1 MSDGADVRL
10 NVTVPDVWDT
20 VTVTVSPTTAL
31 GDVKVEALE
40 EALGRRPDASAYL
53 LKYRGAEVL
62 DESRTVGDLGI
73 PSGAPL
79 IVLPRQRRPV
89 W

>member
-1 MSDGADVRL
+1 MSGANVRL
-10 NVTVPDVWDT
+10 RVTVPDAWDT
-20 VTVTVSPTTAL
+20 VTVTVPTTAVL
-31 GDVKVEALE
+31 AGVKAEALE
-40 EALGRRPDASAYL
+40 EALGRRSDPNAYL
-53 LKYRGAEVL
+53 LKYHGAEVL

-73 PSGAPL
+73 TSGAPL

>member
-1 MSDGADVRL
+1 MSDGAYVRL
-10 NVTVPDVWDT
+10 NVTVSDVWDT
-20 VTVTVSPTTAL
+20 VTVTASPTTAL
-31 GDVKVEALE
+31 GGVKAEALE
-40 EALGRRPDASAYL
+40 EALGRRPDPTAYL

-73 PSGAPL
+73 GSGAPL
-79 IVLPRQRRPV
+79 IVLPRHRRPV